1 MSQTKTCP
9 ECGKEFEVVLE
20 GAEYCSSECEIDA
33 NSTYV
38 EMKFTTAAQMLAE
51 ELDKIKNT

>member
-9 ECGKEFEVVLE
+9 ECGKEFEAILE
-20 GAEYCSSECEIDA
+20 GAEYCSYECEIDA
-33 NSTYV
+33 NSTYI
-38 EMKFTTAAQMLAE
+38 EMKFTTAAQMLTE

>member
-1 MSQTKTCP
+1 MIKKTCP
-9 ECGKEFEVVLE
+9 ECGKEFEAILE
-20 GAEYCSSECEIDA
+20 GAEYCSYECEIDA
-33 NSTYV
+33 NSTYI